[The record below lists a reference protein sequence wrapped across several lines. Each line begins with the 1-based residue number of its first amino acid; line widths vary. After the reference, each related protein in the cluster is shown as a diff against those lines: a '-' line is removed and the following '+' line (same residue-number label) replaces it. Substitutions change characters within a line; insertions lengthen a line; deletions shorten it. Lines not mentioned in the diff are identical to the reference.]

1 MTHDKALY
9 KSTITLT
16 LSLAGTHFHR
26 VEGRRLLAWVVGN
39 TKTIHTQTITHLG
52 SNRAQRSVTYC
63 SCAQYHWY
71 CTKPTVKPYL
81 YGDTM
86 QMTLMSPEN

>member
-39 TKTIHTQTITHLG
+39 TPRQYTHK
-52 SNRAQRSVTYC
+52 RSPISVLTGLNV
-63 SCAQYHWY
+63 A
-71 CTKPTVKPYL
+71 
-81 YGDTM
+81 
-86 QMTLMSPEN
+86 